1 MIVTTL
7 DMVMMYMVIFIVI
20 ICAVWITASAVK
32 VFGKHETEYPM
43 GGAEWGPM
51 GIGKTMDGM
60 DSVAD
65 LWLDVFKTPSWCY
78 VDMHDQ
84 AKDVSFDDP
93 ADAYEYVVAAIK
105 DKEAE
110 IERIEHAQWA
120 VQGLHWTWI
129 DTHMEREYWLDM
141 LKEFKE
147 DC

>member
-1 MIVTTL
+1 
-7 DMVMMYMVIFIVI
+7 
-20 ICAVWITASAVK
+20 
-32 VFGKHETEYPM
+32 
-43 GGAEWGPM
+43 
-51 GIGKTMDGM
+51 
-60 DSVAD
+60 VAD